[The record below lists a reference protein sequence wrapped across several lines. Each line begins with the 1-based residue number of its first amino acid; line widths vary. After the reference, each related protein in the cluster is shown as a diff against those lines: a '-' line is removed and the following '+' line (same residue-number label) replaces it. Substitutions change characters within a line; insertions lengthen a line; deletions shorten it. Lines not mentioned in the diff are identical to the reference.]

1 MLTISIPVNS
11 LKEGVELLNKIKV
24 RFNETQF
31 NVRKFRSNS
40 KELRTYFE
48 TLENVNIKIMLYVN
62 KFAGSKVNNEQK
74 ILGILRDESEDN
86 LVFRL
91 DHIFKDATNIL
102 PTKRNIWSVISTV
115 YDPVGY
121 LQPFTIQLKILFQ
134 RIFELNI
141 DRDDSIGKL
150 IVEWKKTCENLK

>member
-48 TLENVNIKIMLYVN
+48 TLENVNIKIMLYIN

>member
-141 DRDDSIGKL
+141 DRDDSIG
-150 IVEWKKTCENLK
+150 

>member
-24 RFNETQF
+24 RFNDTQF

-48 TLENVNIKIMLYVN
+48 TLENVNIKIMLYIN

-86 LVFRL
+86 LFFRL

>member
-24 RFNETQF
+24 RFNESQF

-48 TLENVNIKIMLYVN
+48 TLENVNIKIMLYIN

>member
-1 MLTISIPVNS
+1 MLTISIPANS

-141 DRDDSIGKL
+141 DRDDSIG
-150 IVEWKKTCENLK
+150 